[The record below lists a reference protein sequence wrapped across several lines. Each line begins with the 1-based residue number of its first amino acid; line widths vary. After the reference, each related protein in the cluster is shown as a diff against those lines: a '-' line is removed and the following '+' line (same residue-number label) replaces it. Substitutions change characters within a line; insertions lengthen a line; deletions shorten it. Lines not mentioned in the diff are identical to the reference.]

1 MRLLFKIDTRD
12 YDTNGN
18 AFTRPS
24 VRSII
29 IRDGK
34 VGMVHSQKYH
44 YYKFPGGGI
53 KFGESQTETL
63 IRETREE
70 AGLLII
76 PDSIREY
83 GYVYRIQKGKHEAVF
98 AQENYYYIC
107 DAASEV
113 VPQQLD
119 DYEAKEQFTL
129 EFVSPQTAIAVYRN
143 EEHGRTDQIMLEREA
158 HVLELLIQDGHL
170 KKD

>member
-1 MRLLFKIDTRD
+1 MMGTRSGSIDPAIVTYIMR
-12 YDTNGN
+12 
-18 AFTRPS
+18 
-24 VRSII
+24 
-29 IRDGK
+29 RDGLSFDEVDTILNK
-34 VGMVHSQKYH
+34 ES
-44 YYKFPGGGI
+44 GI
-53 KFGESQTETL
+53 LGISGISSDMRDVLQAASNGSKNAELAIQM
-63 IRETREE
+63 
-70 AGLLII
+70 
-76 PDSIREY
+76 
-83 GYVYRIQKGKHEAVF
+83 YVYRIQKGKHEAVF

-129 EFVSPQTAIAVYRN
+129 EFVSPQTAIAVNRN
-143 EEHGRTDQIMLEREA
+143 EEHGPTDQIMLEREA